1 MENITESR
9 SKKEKKVGPRFK
21 TLDLVY
27 IGIFAAVIAVCSWIQ
42 IPLAVPITLQTFA
55 VCCAAGMLG
64 LRNGVLTV
72 VVYIVIGLVGVP
84 VFSNFGAGPGVLFG
98 ITGGYIIGFVFTALT
113 VGGALKLFG
122 RKTAVYALSMTAGI
136 ALCYLFGTVWF
147 VIWSANNSTGTTFA
161 AALSTCVLPFIFP
174 DLIKIA
180 LATLLCRRLSGHIK
194 T

>member
-9 SKKEKKVGPRFK
+9 SKKEKKAGPRFK

-84 VFSNFGAGPGVLFG
+84 VFSNFGAGSGVLFG
-98 ITGGYIIGFVFTALT
+98 ITGGYIIWFVFTALT
-113 VGGALKLFG
+113 VGGAVKLFG
-122 RKTAVYALSMTAGI
+122 
-136 ALCYLFGTVWF
+136 
-147 VIWSANNSTGTTFA
+147 
-161 AALSTCVLPFIFP
+161 
-174 DLIKIA
+174 
-180 LATLLCRRLSGHIK
+180 
-194 T
+194 